1 MPSFLRNRHLA
12 LNTLSALVLVP
23 ALCAPLAASAQS
35 AAPQAAQ
42 SDAPPAAS
50 KPRTYALV
58 SAVGDQI
65 NFAARRMETGTNF
78 EGYRRTRLAIS
89 DKSVDAAVLR
99 GMDRVLARREP
110 DSTRVFLRLAPG
122 ELDGVPAPKREEV
135 ALAKLRAELSKL
147 PQRAQWDQIIIITP
161 YYRMS
166 EMRGLAG
173 KLHGVGL
180 YVQSMDTN
188 VDALGAEATGG
199 QVMVEGPETVM
210 PDGTPSVRS
219 SKYLA
224 LYSYTQ
230 VWILDAKTLEV
241 IRNEPWMFNEKI
253 NDITSGALDAFRQ
266 LPPEKLAER
275 FESFA
280 ERAAG
285 RALAQTVPQV
295 TPGELRAPPPAR

>member
-1 MPSFLRNRHLA
+1 MHRTYRARPALLVLA
-12 LNTLSALVLVP
+12 LASALSAP
-23 ALCAPLAASAQS
+23 AAVRAQS
-35 AAPQAAQ
+35 STPTDAA
-42 SDAPPAAS
+42 

-58 SAVGDQI
+58 SAIGDQI

-78 EGYRRTRLAIS
+78 EGYRRTTLPVS

-99 GMDRVLARREP
+99 GMDRVLAQREP
-110 DSTRVFLRLAPG
+110 SSNRVFLRLSPG
-122 ELDGVPAPKREEV
+122 QLDGVPPPKREEA
-135 ALAKLRAELSKL
+135 ALAKLRAELSRL

-173 KLHGVGL
+173 KLHGVGI

-188 VDALGAEATGG
+188 VDALGGEVTGG
-199 QVMVEGPETVM
+199 QVMVEGPETVL
-210 PDGTPSVRS
+210 PDGKPSVRS
-219 SKYLA
+219 PKYLA

-253 NDITSGALDAFRQ
+253 NDPTSGALDAFRQ

-275 FESFA
+275 FEAFT

-295 TPGELRAPPPAR
+295 TPGDLRVPGNPR